1 MSRFKYHDDSA
12 LASDP
17 VHIHLA
23 REQFRQLFPPRMVI
37 PNRSGRLGNRPFE
50 ERLEEH
56 MQMGD
61 SRAAVVY
68 SVEPFLVA
76 AYTDELDCCV
86 LLSFSDLVRQRFS
99 HLKPGDR
106 LLTVNTYVR
115 GYQLVRDLWNGGR
128 SLFNFINFHPVIAD
142 FLSHDTEI
150 INTRKERIDEAE
162 WNRCLACA
170 GEYARR
176 HPGASRNG
184 DPHYS
189 FNPPAMIL

>member
-23 REQFRQLFPPRMVI
+23 RERFRQLFPPRMVL
-37 PNRSGRLGNRPFE
+37 PNRSGRVGSSFE

-76 AYTDELDCCV
+76 AYTDELDCGV
-86 LLSFSDLVRQRFS
+86 LLSFSDLVRRRFD
-99 HLKPGDR
+99 HLEPGDR
-106 LLTVNTYVR
+106 LLTINTYVR
-115 GYQLVRDLWNGGR
+115 GRQVVRDLWNGGR
-128 SLFNFINFHPVIAD
+128 SLYNFINFHPVIAD
-142 FLSHDTEI
+142 FLSDDSKI
-150 INTRKERIDEAE
+150 IDARKKRIDEEE
-162 WNRCLACA
+162 WNRCAACA

-189 FNPPAMIL
+189 QNPPAMML